1 MIFDVP
7 EPCVRAQQPRAG
19 RAGTREPGNQLFD
32 EPQRPA
38 SVFADP
44 VRAPAG
50 SQPDGVEAQ
59 IGHLVA
65 AYQRRGDLAG
75 TPRTATV
82 RIALAVAE
90 PQFHGVLR
98 AELRPLQARLN

>member
-1 MIFDVP
+1 MLLDPFTGGATVTTDA
-7 EPCVRAQQPRAG
+7 AQELIRPWDA
-19 RAGTREPGNQLFD
+19 REIAMRMLNN
-32 EPQRPA
+32 
-38 SVFADP
+38 
-44 VRAPAG
+44 
-50 SQPDGVEAQ
+50 
-59 IGHLVA
+59 LVA